1 MAPFFEAPEPRYRD
15 REHAGAV
22 LAAKLEDIRSRS
34 PLILAVPNGGVP
46 VGAVI
51 AEELGADL
59 YLMLVRK
66 LQIPDNPEAGFGAVT
81 SDGFLLLNHA
91 LMERIGLNEADV
103 QTQKERALES
113 IRSRQAYFGDRA
125 ILPSLD
131 GRVVILVDD
140 GLASGFTMEAAVKS
154 VRNRNA
160 GEIVVA
166 VPTASL
172 AAHRRLENQVDRIVC
187 PDVSRLRI
195 FAVANAYEN
204 WYDLEEAEVLRIL
217 DNLET

>member
-1 MAPFFEAPEPRYRD
+1 
-15 REHAGAV
+15 
-22 LAAKLEDIRSRS
+22 
-34 PLILAVPNGGVP
+34 
-46 VGAVI
+46 
-51 AEELGADL
+51 
-59 YLMLVRK
+59 
-66 LQIPDNPEAGFGAVT
+66 
-81 SDGFLLLNHA
+81 
-91 LMERIGLNEADV
+91 
-103 QTQKERALES
+103 
-113 IRSRQAYFGDRA
+113 
-125 ILPSLD
+125 
-131 GRVVILVDD
+131 
-140 GLASGFTMEAAVKS
+140 MEAAVKS